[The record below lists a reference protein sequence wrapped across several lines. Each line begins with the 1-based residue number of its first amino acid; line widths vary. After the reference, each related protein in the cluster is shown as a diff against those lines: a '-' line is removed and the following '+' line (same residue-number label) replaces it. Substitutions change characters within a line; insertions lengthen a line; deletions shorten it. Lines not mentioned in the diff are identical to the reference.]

1 MKRVVFCTVLIAVI
15 FSFSLAGTFIIRKTT
30 DEIKDECLRILAKYE
45 TREDVSDDMKEVY
58 LRWNE
63 KSELLSLMVNKDKL
77 DTTGFNLSLMLD
89 SSDMQRGDF
98 ISTMNSVIHYL
109 DDIAKDETPEFKNI
123 F

>member
-1 MKRVVFCTVLIAVI
+1 MKRVVFCVVLMAVVL
-15 FSFSLAGTFIIRKTT
+15 SFSLAGTFIIRRTT
-30 DEIKDECLRILAKYE
+30 DEIKEECLRILAKYE
-45 TREDVSDDMKEVY
+45 NREDVSDDMKEVY
-58 LRWNE
+58 IKWNE

-77 DTTGFNLSLMLD
+77 DTMGFTLSTMLD
-89 SSDMQRGDF
+89 SEDMQQGDF